1 MKTLTI
7 GIDTFTV
14 FGNILYYELVDCYYF
29 IGHQRYSDFCTNFRS
44 LISAMDW
51 YDDMEPQ
58 LLALYQDNAR
68 EFPNE
73 INEYPDVDIEEYAT
87 LIAHCTQNPQVIRE
101 IINGQNQCA
110 KYTLVRRP
118 DLILNDDELFELY
131 NGDYSKTMGEKVNRF
146 ILDRH
151 YINKDFSIGDRLLE
165 RIIDISN
172 PKYLT
177 KDGVAQLIVNN
188 RKLSDCI
195 CEKISG
201 TTNNYVIKNLLSRK
215 TLTVKTLENIIK
227 NTELIQ
233 NIARIFDFNNLPQY
247 LVEFILI
254 NRLVILVDK
263 PQNDAMDIEHLQ
275 DDDYGIKLDILHYHM
290 SDNAE
295 IGFFFKWFEN
305 HQLKQIKSN

>member
-14 FGNILYYELVDCYYF
+14 FANILYYELVDCYYF

-73 INEYPDVDIEEYAT
+73 ITEYPDVDIEEYAT

-101 IINGQNQCA
+101 IISGQNACA

-118 DLILNDDELFELY
+118 DLPLSDDELFDLY
-131 NGDYSKTMGEKVNRF
+131 NGNYSEMTGKQ
-146 ILDRH
+146 
-151 YINKDFSIGDRLLE
+151 INKTILRRTHISESLLE
-165 RIIDISN
+165 RIIDIPN

-177 KDGVAQLIVNN
+177 KDIAAQWIVD
-188 RKLSDCI
+188 RHKISDLI
-195 CEKISG
+195 CEKISD
-201 TTNNYVIKNLLSRK
+201 TTNNYVIDNLLSRVH
-215 TLTVKTLENIIK
+215 LTPKTLENLVK
-227 NTELIQ
+227 NTDSTTT
-233 NIARIFDFNNLPQY
+233 IARALRFDNLPQY
-247 LVEFILI
+247 LAEYILLDGLTISVNKSKEYVSNTEYSQSTEYLMNIEALRYYTLDNPQTSFIH
-254 NRLVILVDK
+254 N
-263 PQNDAMDIEHLQ
+263 
-275 DDDYGIKLDILHYHM
+275 
-290 SDNAE
+290 
-295 IGFFFKWFEN
+295 WFEN
-305 HQLKQIKSN
+305 RYERLIKSEQ

>member
-51 YDDMEPQ
+51 YDDVESQ

-73 INEYPDVDIEEYAT
+73 ITEYPNVDINEYAT

-101 IINGQNQCA
+101 IINGQNACA

-118 DLILNDDELFELY
+118 DLSLSDDELFDLY
-131 NGDYSKTMGEKVNRF
+131 NGDYSEMTGKQ
-146 ILDRH
+146 
-151 YINKDFSIGDRLLE
+151 INKTILRRTHISESLLE
-165 RIIDISN
+165 RIIDIPN

-177 KDGVAQLIVNN
+177 KDIAAQWIVD
-188 RKLSDCI
+188 RHKISDLI
-195 CEKISG
+195 CEKISN
-201 TTNNYVIKNLLSRK
+201 TTNNYVIDNLLSRVY
-215 TLTVKTLENIIK
+215 LTPKTLENLVK
-227 NTELIQ
+227 NTDSTTT
-233 NIARIFDFNNLPQY
+233 IARALRFDNLPQY
-247 LVEFILI
+247 LTEYILLDALTVSINKSTEYASNTEYSQSTEYLMNIEALRYYTLDNPQTSFIHNL
-254 NRLVILVDK
+254 
-263 PQNDAMDIEHLQ
+263 
-275 DDDYGIKLDILHYHM
+275 
-290 SDNAE
+290 
-295 IGFFFKWFEN
+295 FEN
-305 HQLKQIKSN
+305 RYERLIKSEQ

>member
-14 FGNILYYELVDCYYF
+14 FGNILHYELIDCYYY
-29 IGHQRYSDFCTNFRS
+29 IGHQSTNTFCTNFRS

-51 YDDMEPQ
+51 YDEMAPK
-58 LLALYQDNAR
+58 LLAFYEDNAR

-73 INEYPDVDIEEYAT
+73 INNYPNIDIEKYAT

-101 IINGQNQCA
+101 IINGQNECA

-118 DLILNDDELFELY
+118 DLILSDDDLFDLY

-151 YINKDFSIGDRLLE
+151 YINKNEPLSDRLLE

-177 KDGVAQLIVNN
+177 KDGVAQLIVNY
-188 RKLSDCI
+188 RKLSDYI
-195 CEKISG
+195 CEKISD
-201 TTNNYVIKNLLSRK
+201 TPNNYVIKNLLSRK

-233 NIARIFDFNNLPQY
+233 NIALIFGFNNLPQY

-254 NRLVILVDK
+254 NRLAILIDK

-275 DDDYGIKLDILHYHM
+275 DDDYVIKLDILHYHM

-295 IGFFFKWFEN
+295 MGFFFNWFEK

>member
-29 IGHQRYSDFCTNFRS
+29 IGHQRYSDFYTNFRS

-58 LLALYQDNAR
+58 LLELYQDNAR

-73 INEYPDVDIEEYAT
+73 INEYPDIDIEEYAT

-101 IINGQNQCA
+101 IINGQNVCA

-118 DLILNDDELFELY
+118 DLLLSDDELFDLY
-131 NGDYSKTMGEKVNRF
+131 NSDYSEMTGKQ
-146 ILDRH
+146 
-151 YINKDFSIGDRLLE
+151 INKTILRRTHISESLLE

-177 KDGVAQLIVNN
+177 KDIAAQWIVD
-188 RKLSDCI
+188 RHKISDRI
-195 CEKISG
+195 CEKISD
-201 TTNNYVIKNLLSRK
+201 TTNNYVIDNLLSRVY
-215 TLTVKTLENIIK
+215 LTPKTLENLVK
-227 NTELIQ
+227 NTDSTTT
-233 NIARIFDFNNLPQY
+233 IARALRFDNLPQY
-247 LVEFILI
+247 LTEYILLDGLTISVNKSKEYASNTEYSQSTEYLMNIEALRYYTLDNPQTSFIHNLLE
-254 NRLVILVDK
+254 NRSERL
-263 PQNDAMDIEHLQ
+263 
-275 DDDYGIKLDILHYHM
+275 
-290 SDNAE
+290 
-295 IGFFFKWFEN
+295 
-305 HQLKQIKSN
+305 IKSEQ

>member
-101 IINGQNQCA
+101 IINGQNACA

-118 DLILNDDELFELY
+118 DLSLSDDELFDLY
-131 NGDYSKTMGEKVNRF
+131 NSDYSETTGKQ
-146 ILDRH
+146 
-151 YINKDFSIGDRLLE
+151 INKRILNRTHISESLLE
-165 RIIDISN
+165 RIVDIPN

-177 KDGVAQLIVNN
+177 KDIAAQWIVD
-188 RKLSDCI
+188 RH
-195 CEKISG
+195 KISDLICDKISD
-201 TTNNYVIKNLLSRK
+201 TTNNYVIDNLLSRVY
-215 TLTVKTLENIIK
+215 LTPKTLENLVK
-227 NTELIQ
+227 NTDSTAT
-233 NIARIFDFNNLPQY
+233 IARALRFDNLPQY
-247 LVEFILI
+247 LAEYILLDGLTISVNKSKEYGSNTEYSQSTEYLMNIEAFRYYTLDNPQTNFIHNL
-254 NRLVILVDK
+254 
-263 PQNDAMDIEHLQ
+263 
-275 DDDYGIKLDILHYHM
+275 
-290 SDNAE
+290 
-295 IGFFFKWFEN
+295 FEN
-305 HQLKQIKSN
+305 RSERLIKSEQ

>member
-1 MKTLTI
+1 MKTLAI

-73 INEYPDVDIEEYAT
+73 ITEYPDVDIEEYAT

-101 IINGQNQCA
+101 IISGQNACA

-118 DLILNDDELFELY
+118 DLSLSDDELFDLY
-131 NGDYSKTMGEKVNRF
+131 NSDYSEMTGKQ
-146 ILDRH
+146 
-151 YINKDFSIGDRLLE
+151 INKTILRRTHISESLLE
-165 RIIDISN
+165 RIIDIPN

-177 KDGVAQLIVNN
+177 KDIAAQWIVD
-188 RKLSDCI
+188 RHKISDLI
-195 CEKISG
+195 CEKISD
-201 TTNNYVIKNLLSRK
+201 TTNNYVIDNLLSRVY
-215 TLTVKTLENIIK
+215 LTPKTLENLVK
-227 NTELIQ
+227 NTDSTTT
-233 NIARIFDFNNLPQY
+233 IARALRFDNLPQY
-247 LVEFILI
+247 LTEYILLDGLTVSINKSTEYASNTEYSQSTEYLMNIEALRYYTLDNPQTSFIHNLLE
-254 NRLVILVDK
+254 NRYERL
-263 PQNDAMDIEHLQ
+263 
-275 DDDYGIKLDILHYHM
+275 
-290 SDNAE
+290 
-295 IGFFFKWFEN
+295 
-305 HQLKQIKSN
+305 IKSEQ

>member
-51 YDDMEPQ
+51 YDDVEPQ

-73 INEYPDVDIEEYAT
+73 ITEYPDVDIEEYAT

-101 IINGQNQCA
+101 IINGQNACA

-118 DLILNDDELFELY
+118 DLSLSDDELFDLY
-131 NGDYSKTMGEKVNRF
+131 NNDYSEKMGKQ
-146 ILDRH
+146 
-151 YINKDFSIGDRLLE
+151 INKRILNRTHISESLLE
-165 RIIDISN
+165 RIIDIPN

-177 KDGVAQLIVNN
+177 KDIVAQCIVDRHKISDLIY
-188 RKLSDCI
+188 
-195 CEKISG
+195 EKISD
-201 TTNNYVIKNLLSRK
+201 TTNNYVIDNLLSR
-215 TLTVKTLENIIK
+215 TYLTPKTLENLVK
-227 NTELIQ
+227 NTDSTAT
-233 NIARIFDFNNLPQY
+233 IARALRFDNLPQY
-247 LVEFILI
+247 LAEYILLDGLTISINKSKEYASNTEYSQSTEYLMNIEALRYYTLDNPQTSFIHNLLE
-254 NRLVILVDK
+254 NRSERL
-263 PQNDAMDIEHLQ
+263 
-275 DDDYGIKLDILHYHM
+275 
-290 SDNAE
+290 
-295 IGFFFKWFEN
+295 
-305 HQLKQIKSN
+305 IKSEQ

>member
-51 YDDMEPQ
+51 YDDVESQ

-73 INEYPDVDIEEYAT
+73 ITEYPNVDINEYAT

-101 IINGQNQCA
+101 IINGQNACA

-118 DLILNDDELFELY
+118 DLSLSDDELFDLY
-131 NGDYSKTMGEKVNRF
+131 NGDYSEKTGKQ
-146 ILDRH
+146 
-151 YINKDFSIGDRLLE
+151 INKKILSRIHINESPLE
-165 RIIDISN
+165 RIIDIPN

-177 KDGVAQLIVNN
+177 KDIAAQWIVD
-188 RKLSDCI
+188 RHKISDRI
-195 CEKISG
+195 CEKIAD
-201 TTNNYVIKNLLSRK
+201 TTNNYVIDNLLSRER
-215 TLTVKTLENIIK
+215 LTPKTLENLVK
-227 NTELIQ
+227 NTDSTTT
-233 NIARIFDFNNLPQY
+233 IARALRFDNLPQY
-247 LVEFILI
+247 LAEYILLDGLTISVNKSKEYASNTEYSQSTEYLMNIEALRYYTLDNPQTSFIHNLLE
-254 NRLVILVDK
+254 NRSERL
-263 PQNDAMDIEHLQ
+263 
-275 DDDYGIKLDILHYHM
+275 
-290 SDNAE
+290 
-295 IGFFFKWFEN
+295 
-305 HQLKQIKSN
+305 IKSEQ

>member
-73 INEYPDVDIEEYAT
+73 INEYPDVDIEEYAI

-101 IINGQNQCA
+101 IINGQNACA

-118 DLILNDDELFELY
+118 DLSLSDDELFDLY
-131 NGDYSKTMGEKVNRF
+131 NNDYSEMTGKQ
-146 ILDRH
+146 
-151 YINKDFSIGDRLLE
+151 INKTILRRTHISESLLE
-165 RIIDISN
+165 RIIDIPN

-177 KDGVAQLIVNN
+177 KDIAAQWIVD
-188 RKLSDCI
+188 RHKISDLI
-195 CEKISG
+195 CEKISD
-201 TTNNYVIKNLLSRK
+201 TTNNYVIDNLLSRVY
-215 TLTVKTLENIIK
+215 LTPKTLENLVK
-227 NTELIQ
+227 NTDSTTT
-233 NIARIFDFNNLPQY
+233 IARALRFDNLPQY
-247 LVEFILI
+247 LTEYILLDGLTISVNKSKEYASNTEYSQSTEYLMNIEALRYYTLDNPQTNFIH
-254 NRLVILVDK
+254 N
-263 PQNDAMDIEHLQ
+263 
-275 DDDYGIKLDILHYHM
+275 
-290 SDNAE
+290 
-295 IGFFFKWFEN
+295 WFEN
-305 HQLKQIKSN
+305 RYEHLIKSEQ

>member
-7 GIDTFTV
+7 GIDTFTI

-73 INEYPDVDIEEYAT
+73 ITEYPDVDIEEYAT

-101 IINGQNQCA
+101 IISGQNACA

-118 DLILNDDELFELY
+118 DLPLSDDELFDLY
-131 NGDYSKTMGEKVNRF
+131 NGNYSEMTGKQ
-146 ILDRH
+146 
-151 YINKDFSIGDRLLE
+151 INKTILRRTHISESLLE
-165 RIIDISN
+165 RIIDIPN

-177 KDGVAQLIVNN
+177 KDIAAQWIVD
-188 RKLSDCI
+188 RHKISDLI
-195 CEKISG
+195 CEKISD
-201 TTNNYVIKNLLSRK
+201 TTNNYVIDNLLSRVH
-215 TLTVKTLENIIK
+215 LTPKTLENLVK
-227 NTELIQ
+227 NTDSTTT
-233 NIARIFDFNNLPQY
+233 IARALRFDNLPQY
-247 LVEFILI
+247 LAEYILLDGLTISVNKSKEYVSNTEYSQSTEYLMNIEALRYYTLDNPQTSFIH
-254 NRLVILVDK
+254 N
-263 PQNDAMDIEHLQ
+263 
-275 DDDYGIKLDILHYHM
+275 
-290 SDNAE
+290 
-295 IGFFFKWFEN
+295 WFEN
-305 HQLKQIKSN
+305 RYERLIKSEQ

>member
-7 GIDTFTV
+7 GIDTFTI
-14 FGNILYYELVDCYYF
+14 FGNILHYELIDCYYY
-29 IGHQRYSDFCTNFRS
+29 IGHQSSNTFCTNFRS

-51 YDDMEPQ
+51 YDEMEPQ
-58 LLALYQDNAR
+58 LLAFYEDNAR

-73 INEYPDVDIEEYAT
+73 INNYPNVDLEKYAT
-87 LIAHCTQNPQVIRE
+87 LIAHCTKNPQAIRE
-101 IINGQNQCA
+101 IIGGQNACA

-118 DLILNDDELFELY
+118 DLPLSDDELFELY
-131 NGDYSKTMGEKVNRF
+131 NGDYSKIMGEKVNKF

-151 YINKDFSIGDRLLE
+151 YINKDFSISDNLLE
-165 RIIDISN
+165 RIIDIQT

-177 KDGVAQLIVNN
+177 KDNVVERIAVRRNISNYV
-188 RKLSDCI
+188 
-195 CEKISG
+195 CEKISD

-215 TLTVKTLENIIK
+215 TLTVKTLENIIR

-254 NRLVILVDK
+254 NRLVLVDNPK
-263 PQNDAMDIEHLQ
+263 NDAMDIEHLQ

-295 IGFFFKWFEN
+295 IGFFFNWFEN

>member
-73 INEYPDVDIEEYAT
+73 INNYPTVDIEKYAT
-87 LIAHCTQNPQVIRE
+87 LIAHCTKNPQAIRE
-101 IINGQNQCA
+101 IIGGQNACA

-118 DLILNDDELFELY
+118 DLSLSDDELFDLY
-131 NGDYSKTMGEKVNRF
+131 NSDYSEMTGKQ
-146 ILDRH
+146 
-151 YINKDFSIGDRLLE
+151 INKTILRRTHISESLLE
-165 RIIDISN
+165 RIIDIPN

-177 KDGVAQLIVNN
+177 KDIAAQWIVD
-188 RKLSDCI
+188 RHKISDLI
-195 CEKISG
+195 CEKISD
-201 TTNNYVIKNLLSRK
+201 TTNNYVIDNLLSRVR
-215 TLTVKTLENIIK
+215 LTPKTLENLVK
-227 NTELIQ
+227 NTDSTAT
-233 NIARIFDFNNLPQY
+233 IARALRFDNLPQY
-247 LVEFILI
+247 LAEYILLDALTISINKSKEYASNIEYSQSTEYLMNIEALRYYTLDNPQTSFIH
-254 NRLVILVDK
+254 N
-263 PQNDAMDIEHLQ
+263 
-275 DDDYGIKLDILHYHM
+275 
-290 SDNAE
+290 
-295 IGFFFKWFEN
+295 WFEN
-305 HQLKQIKSN
+305 RSERLIKSEQ

>member
-51 YDDMEPQ
+51 YDDVESQ

-73 INEYPDVDIEEYAT
+73 ITEYPNVDINEYAT

-101 IINGQNQCA
+101 IINGQNACA

-118 DLILNDDELFELY
+118 DLSLSDDELFDLY
-131 NGDYSKTMGEKVNRF
+131 NGDYSEMTGKQ
-146 ILDRH
+146 
-151 YINKDFSIGDRLLE
+151 INKTILRRTHISESLLE
-165 RIIDISN
+165 RIIDIPN

-177 KDGVAQLIVNN
+177 KDIAAQWIVD
-188 RKLSDCI
+188 RHKISDLI
-195 CEKISG
+195 CEKISN
-201 TTNNYVIKNLLSRK
+201 TTNNYVIDNLLSRVY
-215 TLTVKTLENIIK
+215 LTPKTLENLVK
-227 NTELIQ
+227 NTDSTTT
-233 NIARIFDFNNLPQY
+233 IARALRFDNLPQY
-247 LVEFILI
+247 LTEYILLDGLTVSINKSTEYASNTEYSQSTEYLMNIEALRYYTLDNPQTSFIHNL
-254 NRLVILVDK
+254 
-263 PQNDAMDIEHLQ
+263 
-275 DDDYGIKLDILHYHM
+275 
-290 SDNAE
+290 
-295 IGFFFKWFEN
+295 FEN
-305 HQLKQIKSN
+305 RYERLIKSEQ

>member
-73 INEYPDVDIEEYAT
+73 INEYPDVDIEEYAI

-101 IINGQNQCA
+101 IINGQNACA

-118 DLILNDDELFELY
+118 DLSLSDDELFDLY
-131 NGDYSKTMGEKVNRF
+131 NSDYSEMTGKQ
-146 ILDRH
+146 
-151 YINKDFSIGDRLLE
+151 INKTILRRTHISESLLE
-165 RIIDISN
+165 RIIDIPN

-177 KDGVAQLIVNN
+177 KDIAAQWIVD
-188 RKLSDCI
+188 RHKISDLI
-195 CEKISG
+195 CEKISD
-201 TTNNYVIKNLLSRK
+201 TTNNYVIDNLLSRVR
-215 TLTVKTLENIIK
+215 LTPKTLENLVK
-227 NTELIQ
+227 NTDSTGT
-233 NIARIFDFNNLPQY
+233 IARALRFDNLPQY
-247 LVEFILI
+247 LAEYILLDGLTISVNKSKEYASNTEYSQSTEYLMNIEALRYYTLDNPQTSFINNWLENRSERLI
-254 NRLVILVDK
+254 K
-263 PQNDAMDIEHLQ
+263 GEQ
-275 DDDYGIKLDILHYHM
+275 
-290 SDNAE
+290 
-295 IGFFFKWFEN
+295 
-305 HQLKQIKSN
+305 

>member
-1 MKTLTI
+1 MKTLAI

-73 INEYPDVDIEEYAT
+73 ITEYPDVDIEEYAT

-101 IINGQNQCA
+101 IISGQNACA

-118 DLILNDDELFELY
+118 DLSLSDDELFDLY
-131 NGDYSKTMGEKVNRF
+131 NSDYSEMTGKQ
-146 ILDRH
+146 
-151 YINKDFSIGDRLLE
+151 INKTILRRTHISESLLE
-165 RIIDISN
+165 RIIDIPN

-177 KDGVAQLIVNN
+177 KDIAAQWIVD
-188 RKLSDCI
+188 RHKISDLI
-195 CEKISG
+195 CEKISD
-201 TTNNYVIKNLLSRK
+201 TTNNYVIDNLLSRVY
-215 TLTVKTLENIIK
+215 LTPKTLENLVK
-227 NTELIQ
+227 NTDSTTT
-233 NIARIFDFNNLPQY
+233 IARALRFDNLPQY
-247 LVEFILI
+247 LTEYILLDRLTVSINKSTEYASNTEYSQSTEYLMNIEALRYYTLDNPQTSFIHNLLE
-254 NRLVILVDK
+254 NRYERL
-263 PQNDAMDIEHLQ
+263 
-275 DDDYGIKLDILHYHM
+275 
-290 SDNAE
+290 
-295 IGFFFKWFEN
+295 
-305 HQLKQIKSN
+305 IKSEQ

>member
-58 LLALYQDNAR
+58 LLALYQENVR

-101 IINGQNQCA
+101 IINGQNACA

-118 DLILNDDELFELY
+118 DLSLSDDELFDLY
-131 NGDYSKTMGEKVNRF
+131 NSDYSEMTGKQ
-146 ILDRH
+146 
-151 YINKDFSIGDRLLE
+151 INKTILRRTHISESLLE
-165 RIIDISN
+165 RIIDIPN

-177 KDGVAQLIVNN
+177 KDIAAQWIVD
-188 RKLSDCI
+188 RHKISDLI
-195 CEKISG
+195 CEKISD
-201 TTNNYVIKNLLSRK
+201 TTNNYVIDNLLSRVY
-215 TLTVKTLENIIK
+215 LTPKTLENFVK
-227 NTELIQ
+227 NTDSTTT
-233 NIARIFDFNNLPQY
+233 IARALRFDNLPQY
-247 LVEFILI
+247 LTEYILLDGLTVSINKSTEYASNTEYSQSTEYLMNIEALRYYTLDNPQTSFIHNLLE
-254 NRLVILVDK
+254 NRYERL
-263 PQNDAMDIEHLQ
+263 
-275 DDDYGIKLDILHYHM
+275 
-290 SDNAE
+290 
-295 IGFFFKWFEN
+295 
-305 HQLKQIKSN
+305 IKSEQ

>member
-7 GIDTFTV
+7 GIDTFTI

-73 INEYPDVDIEEYAT
+73 ITEYPDVDIEEYAT

-101 IINGQNQCA
+101 IISGQNACA

-118 DLILNDDELFELY
+118 DLPLSDDELFDLY
-131 NGDYSKTMGEKVNRF
+131 NGNYSEMTGKQ
-146 ILDRH
+146 
-151 YINKDFSIGDRLLE
+151 INKTILRRTHISESLLE
-165 RIIDISN
+165 RIIDIPN

-177 KDGVAQLIVNN
+177 KDIAAQWIVD
-188 RKLSDCI
+188 RHKISDLI
-195 CEKISG
+195 CEKISD
-201 TTNNYVIKNLLSRK
+201 TTNNYVIDNLLSRVH
-215 TLTVKTLENIIK
+215 LTPKTLENLVK
-227 NTELIQ
+227 NTDSTTT
-233 NIARIFDFNNLPQY
+233 IARALRFDNLPQY
-247 LVEFILI
+247 LTEYILLDGLTI
-254 NRLVILVDK
+254 SVNKSKEYVSNTEYSQSTEYLMNIEALRYYTFDNPQTSFLHNWFKNRYERL
-263 PQNDAMDIEHLQ
+263 
-275 DDDYGIKLDILHYHM
+275 
-290 SDNAE
+290 
-295 IGFFFKWFEN
+295 
-305 HQLKQIKSN
+305 IKSEQ

>member
-73 INEYPDVDIEEYAT
+73 INEYPDVDIEEYAI

-101 IINGQNQCA
+101 IINGQNACA

-118 DLILNDDELFELY
+118 DLSLSDDELFDLY
-131 NGDYSKTMGEKVNRF
+131 NGDYSKKTGKQ
-146 ILDRH
+146 
-151 YINKDFSIGDRLLE
+151 INKKILSRIHINESPLE
-165 RIIDISN
+165 RIIDIPN

-177 KDGVAQLIVNN
+177 KDIAAQWIVD
-188 RKLSDCI
+188 RHKISDHI
-195 CEKISG
+195 CEKISD
-201 TTNNYVIKNLLSRK
+201 TTNNYVIDNLLSRER
-215 TLTVKTLENIIK
+215 LTPKTLENLVK
-227 NTELIQ
+227 NTDSTTT
-233 NIARIFDFNNLPQY
+233 IARALRFDNLPQY
-247 LVEFILI
+247 LAEYILLNGLTISVNKSKEYASNTEYSQSTKYLMNIEALRYYTLDNPQTSFIH
-254 NRLVILVDK
+254 N
-263 PQNDAMDIEHLQ
+263 
-275 DDDYGIKLDILHYHM
+275 
-290 SDNAE
+290 
-295 IGFFFKWFEN
+295 WFEN
-305 HQLKQIKSN
+305 RCERLIKSEQ

>member
-14 FGNILYYELVDCYYF
+14 FGNILHYELIDCYYY

-51 YDDMEPQ
+51 YDEMEPQ
-58 LLALYQDNAR
+58 LLAFHEDNAR

-73 INEYPDVDIEEYAT
+73 INNYPNVDIEKYAT
-87 LIAHCTQNPQVIRE
+87 LIAHCTQNPQAIRE
-101 IINGQNQCA
+101 IIDGQNQCA

-118 DLILNDDELFELY
+118 DLVLSDDELFDLY
-131 NGDYSKTMGEKVNRF
+131 NGDYSKIMGEKVNKF

-151 YINKDFSIGDRLLE
+151 YINKDFLISDNLLE
-165 RIIDISN
+165 RIIDIRT

-177 KDGVAQLIVNN
+177 KDNVAERIVVRRNISN
-188 RKLSDCI
+188 YI
-195 CEKISG
+195 CDKISD

-215 TLTVKTLENIIK
+215 TLTVKTLENIIR

-254 NRLVILVDK
+254 NRLVLVDNPK
-263 PQNDAMDIEHLQ
+263 NDAMDIEHLQ

-295 IGFFFKWFEN
+295 IGFFFNWFEN
-305 HQLKQIKSN
+305 HQLRQIKSN

>member
-73 INEYPDVDIEEYAT
+73 INEYPDVDIEEYST
-87 LIAHCTQNPQVIRE
+87 LIAHCTQNPQVIRK
-101 IINGQNQCA
+101 IINGQNACA

-118 DLILNDDELFELY
+118 DLSLSDDELFDLY
-131 NGDYSKTMGEKVNRF
+131 NSDYSEMTGKQ
-146 ILDRH
+146 
-151 YINKDFSIGDRLLE
+151 INKKILSRIHINESLLE
-165 RIIDISN
+165 QIIDIPN

-177 KDGVAQLIVNN
+177 KDIAAQWIVD
-188 RKLSDCI
+188 RHKISDRI
-195 CEKISG
+195 CENISD
-201 TTNNYVIKNLLSRK
+201 TTNNYVIDNLLSRVR
-215 TLTVKTLENIIK
+215 LTPKTLENLVK
-227 NTELIQ
+227 NTDSTAT
-233 NIARIFDFNNLPQY
+233 IARALRFDNLPQY
-247 LVEFILI
+247 LAEYILLDGLTISVNKSKEYGSNTEYSQSTEYLMNIEAFRYYTLDNPQTNFIHNL
-254 NRLVILVDK
+254 
-263 PQNDAMDIEHLQ
+263 
-275 DDDYGIKLDILHYHM
+275 
-290 SDNAE
+290 
-295 IGFFFKWFEN
+295 FEN
-305 HQLKQIKSN
+305 RSERLIKSEQ